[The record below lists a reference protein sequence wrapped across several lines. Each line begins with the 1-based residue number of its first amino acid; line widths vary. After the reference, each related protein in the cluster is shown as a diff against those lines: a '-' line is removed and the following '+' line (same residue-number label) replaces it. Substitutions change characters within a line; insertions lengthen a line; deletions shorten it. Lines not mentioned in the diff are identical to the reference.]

1 MKKDYTL
8 YYDTVNSGKDIERHE
23 FNTHAQMLDFIDE
36 KTLNRK
42 GGVWLLSKDEL
53 EDVFVSRS
61 LLSIQDFLN
70 TKHLWQ
76 TKGNYHL
83 FECEDLDYAYDLA
96 INITETYHEN

>member
-23 FNTHAQMLDFIDE
+23 FDSHDQMIDFIDK
-36 KTLNRK
+36 KTPNRK

-61 LLSIQDFLN
+61 LLSIQDFLEE
-70 TKHLWQ
+70 KYLWK
-76 TKGNYHL
+76 TKGVFHL
-83 FECEDLDYAYDLA
+83 FECEDLDYAYSLA
-96 INITETYHEN
+96 ADIAKTI